1 MTAVFRKEFKSSM
14 NGMTG
19 PIFIFAVLI
28 IMGFFVRAY
37 QFGQYATTHFEYS
50 VVDGAFWALLLT
62 PILTM
67 RSFTE
72 EIKTR
77 TDQLLY
83 SLPITTTQIVM
94 GKFFAL
100 AAVLAIPCVIMCAY
114 PVIVYAY
121 ASNGINF
128 AVSYG
133 VILAF
138 FLLGCAVIALSM
150 FVSSLFESQVIC
162 VIVNMAL
169 IIAMYFLY
177 SVTGML
183 PDSAAFTLALL
194 VILSLVVTYIVYTS
208 TKNYIATAVCAV
220 LLIGACVTVYFVDS
234 SLYTGLGA
242 TMIESLFIFR
252 PIITFTTGV
261 FDITCLV
268 YYFSVA
274 ALFVFITVQSF
285 ERRRWN

>member
-1 MTAVFRKEFKSSM
+1 MNAVFKKEFKSSM

-19 PIFIFAVLI
+19 PIFMFAVLI
-28 IMGFFVRAY
+28 IMGFFVRYY
-37 QFGQYATTHFEYS
+37 QFEYSNTHFEYS
-50 VVDGAFWALLLT
+50 VADGSFWALILT

-72 EIKTR
+72 ERKTK

-83 SLPITTTQIVM
+83 SLPITTTQIVL

-100 AAVLAIPCVIMCAY
+100 AAVLAIPCVVMCAY
-114 PVIVYAY
+114 PVIAYAY

-128 AVSYG
+128 AVCYG

-162 VIVNMAL
+162 VIVNIAL
-169 IIAMYFLY
+169 LLATYFV
-177 SVTGML
+177 SSQASKL
-183 PDSAAFTLALL
+183 PENAAFTLALL
-194 VILSLVVTYIVYTS
+194 IILSLVVTYIVYTS
-208 TKNYIATAVCAV
+208 TKNYIAAAICGV
-220 LLIGACVTVYFVDS
+220 LLVGGAITVYFIDS
-234 SLYTGLGA
+234 SLYTGLGVD
-242 TMIESLFIFR
+242 MIGSLFIFT
-252 PIITFTTGV
+252 PLVSFTTGV

-268 YYFSVA
+268 YYLSVA
-274 ALFVFITVQSF
+274 ALFIFVTVQSF